1 MAFVVFYLSTQD
13 YKPFML
19 FFRKLAIMIFCCWW
33 MKQFPNGPAKIQV
46 VEEKSRAPDVL
57 VNFKQIDKSGYK
69 LE

>member
-1 MAFVVFYLSTQD
+1 
-13 YKPFML
+13 
-19 FFRKLAIMIFCCWW
+19 
-33 MKQFPNGPAKIQV
+33 MKQFPNRPAKIQV